1 MRNAEGSMRNGKCS
15 EAVEWKMSAPE
26 RRLRFRGRIDVAN
39 RWLLKTEPGE
49 YSFDD
54 LIRDKKTV
62 WDGVTNALALKHLRA
77 IRKGDDLLIYHTGN
91 VRAAVGLATAAT
103 DPYPDPAKQD
113 PKIVVIDVVPVRRL
127 AQPVTLEAMKATPA
141 FRTFELVRLPRLSV
155 MPVPDALWKR
165 ILRMSER

>member
-1 MRNAEGSMRNGKCS
+1 MSGLAVVSYDSEFKEGTY
-15 EAVEWKMSAPE
+15 
-26 RRLRFRGRIDVAN
+26 VAN

-49 YSFDD
+49 YSFNN

-77 IRKGDDLLIYHTGN
+77 IRKGDDLFIYHTGN
-91 VRAAVGLATAAT
+91 VRAAVGLAKAVS
-103 DPYPDPAKQD
+103 DPYPDPSKGG
-113 PKIVVIDVVPVRRL
+113 PKIVVIDVVPVRTL
-127 AQPVTLEAMKATPA
+127 KQPVTLEAIKTTLV

-165 ILRMSER
+165 ILQMSER

>member
-1 MRNAEGSMRNGKCS
+1 M
-15 EAVEWKMSAPE
+15 
-26 RRLRFRGRIDVAN
+26 AN

-49 YSFDD
+49 YSFDN

-77 IRKGDDLLIYHTGN
+77 IRKGDDLFIYHTGN
-91 VRAAVGLATAAT
+91 VRAAVGLAKAVS
-103 DPYPDPAKQD
+103 DPYPDPSKGD
-113 PKIVVIDVVPVRRL
+113 PKIVVIDVVPVRTL
-127 AQPVTLEAMKATPA
+127 KQPVTLEAIKTTLV

-165 ILRMSER
+165 ILQMSER

>member
-1 MRNAEGSMRNGKCS
+1 M
-15 EAVEWKMSAPE
+15 
-26 RRLRFRGRIDVAN
+26 AN

-49 YSFDD
+49 YSFED

-77 IRKGDDLLIYHTGN
+77 IRKGDELLIYHTGN
-91 VRAAVGLATAAT
+91 VRAAVGLAKAAS

-113 PKIVVIDVVPVRRL
+113 PKIVVIDVVPVRPL
-127 AQPVTLEAMKATPA
+127 AQSVTLEAIKATLA

-155 MPVPDALWKR
+155 MPVLAALWKR
-165 ILRMSER
+165 ILQMSER